1 MIKTSKGSTPSD
13 NSLSRVPSSAKSTP
27 SSRRGASPLVA
38 PGACLWGNPGSRCG
52 CQHGD
57 SDCNTQAPDTSV
69 GATLFLPGSSRKE
82 KAVAHSLHSHSR
94 SQAQKTL
101 VRPGPATLLHLSM
114 RSPPETNPIQ
124 DELLIAALENQL
136 SNLKQHLQLE
146 RLA

>member
-1 MIKTSKGSTPSD
+1 MTTFF
-13 NSLSRVPSSAKSTP
+13 
-27 SSRRGASPLVA
+27 
-38 PGACLWGNPGSRCG
+38 PGYPHQPNPHLPPAEGTAGCWPREPACLRGNPGSRCG
-52 CQHGD
+52 CQDGD
-57 SDCNTQAPDTSV
+57 SDCNTQAPATSV
-69 GATLFLPGSSRKE
+69 SVTLFLPGSSRKE
-82 KAVAHSLHSHSR
+82 KAVAHSLHSHSH

-101 VRPGPATLLHLSM
+101 MKPGPATLLHRSM